1 MNAHFLSSKQ
11 AAAARQR
18 GFSLIE
24 LMVGLFIGGVVLFAM
39 TVLFANNSRARAQID
54 QSTQQI
60 ENGRYALDVLRDE
73 VHLAGYYGDV
83 IPQQGYVTASGK
95 TSDPCA
101 TALGTASTNVQFN
114 LSPLQWPVPLYG
126 VAGDDTAPTCVTS
139 PGRKTGT
146 YTPDIL
152 VLRRTK
158 TIPTASGSLTS
169 NKIYLQA
176 SGCNDELK
184 QHKDFVRDT
193 GANAATFNLHKRGTP
208 CNASADIYEFETRI
222 YYISNETIPTLRV
235 LTISGGT
242 STNEPLVEGIEDM
255 RIEYGHDTNGDGAA
269 DEYRKCSAG
278 ASTPDPCSDTD
289 WANMVS
295 VRVYLLARNL
305 AVTGGY
311 TDTKT
316 YSLGTGVT
324 IPAFNDGYKRH
335 VYTAVIR
342 LMNPAGTRERT

>member
-1 MNAHFLSSKQ
+1 MTDPALRSSESRPAIGQ
-11 AAAARQR
+11 H

-54 QSTQQI
+54 LSTQQI
-60 ENGRYALDVLRDE
+60 ENGRYALDVLRDDL
-73 VHLAGYYGDV
+73 HLAGYYGDV
-83 IPQQGYVTASGK
+83 LPQQGYVAASAQL
-95 TSDPCA
+95 SDPCA
-101 TALGTASTNVQFN
+101 TALGTATTNVQFN

-126 VAGDDTAPTCVTS
+126 VAAGDTTPTCVTS
-139 PGRKTGT
+139 PGRKAGT
-146 YTPDIL
+146 DIL
-152 VLRRTK
+152 VVRRTK
-158 TIPTASGSLTS
+158 TIPTASGSLTA

-193 GANAATFNLHKRGTP
+193 GTNATTFTLHKRGNP
-208 CNASADIYEFETRI
+208 CNAVSDIYELQTRI
-222 YYISNETIPTLRV
+222 YYISDETTPTLRV
-235 LTISGGT
+235 LTVAGGT

-255 RIEYGHDTNGDGAA
+255 RIEYGHDTDGDGAA
-269 DEYRKCSAG
+269 DEYRKCATTG
-278 ASTPDPCSDTD
+278 GTPDPCSATD

-295 VRVYLLARNL
+295 TRIYLLARNL

-311 TDTKT
+311 SDSKT
-316 YSLGTGVT
+316 YTLGTGVT
-324 IPAFNDGYKRH
+324 VGPFNDGYKRH
-335 VYTAVIR
+335 EYTAVIR

>member
-1 MNAHFLSSKQ
+1 MTRRR
-11 AAAARQR
+11 AAFSNSPAGMGQR
-18 GFSLIE
+18 GFSLVE
-24 LMVGLFIGGVVLFAM
+24 LMVGLFIGGIVLFAM

-73 VHLAGYYGDV
+73 LHLAGYYGSV
-83 IPQQGYVTASGK
+83 VPQQGFTAASAQ

-101 TALGTASTNVQFN
+101 TALGTAATNVQFN
-114 LSPLQWPVPLYG
+114 LSPLQWPVSTYG
-126 VAGDDTAPTCVTS
+126 IAGPDATPACVTS
-139 PGRKTGT
+139 PGRKANT
-146 YTPDIL
+146 DIL

-158 TIPTASGSLTS
+158 TIPTASGSLTA
-169 NKIYLQA
+169 NKIYVQA

-184 QHKDFVRDT
+184 QHKDFARDV
-193 GANAATFNLHKRGTP
+193 GSNAGSFNLHKKGST
-208 CNASADIYEFETRI
+208 CTTAADIYEFETRI
-222 YYISNETIPTLRV
+222 YYISDETIPTLRV

-255 RIEYGHDTNGDGAA
+255 RIEFGRDTNNDGAA

-278 ASTPDPCSDTD
+278 GATPDPCSSTE

-295 VRVYLLARNL
+295 ARVYLLARNL
-305 AVTGGY
+305 STTAGY
-311 TDTKT
+311 TDNKT
-316 YSLGTGVT
+316 YTLGTGVT
-324 IPAFNDGYKRH
+324 LAAPLDGYKRH

-342 LMNPAGTRERT
+342 LMNPAGARERT

>member
-1 MNAHFLSSKQ
+1 MNARFLSSKH
-11 AAAARQR
+11 AATARQH

-24 LMVGLFIGGVVLFAM
+24 LMVGLLIGGVVLFAM

-60 ENGRYALDVLRDE
+60 ENGRYALDVMRDE
-73 VHLAGYYGDV
+73 LHLAGYYGDV
-83 IPQQGYVTASGK
+83 LPQQGYVTASGK

-114 LSPLQWPVPLYG
+114 ISPLQWPVPLYG
-126 VAGDDTAPTCVTS
+126 VAGGDTAPTCVTS
-139 PGRKTGT
+139 PSAKVGA
-146 YTPDIL
+146 DIL

-193 GANAATFNLHKRGTP
+193 GANAASFNLHKRGTP

-255 RIEYGHDTNGDGAA
+255 RIEFGHDTNGDGAA
-269 DEYRKCSAG
+269 DEYRKCLTTGGG
-278 ASTPDPCSDTD
+278 ADPCSDTD

-316 YSLGTGVT
+316 YALGTGVT
-324 IPAFNDGYKRH
+324 VGPFNDGYKRH
-335 VYTAVIR
+335 EYTAVVR

>member
-1 MNAHFLSSKQ
+1 MSNCVSISVAPIRHMK
-11 AAAARQR
+11 QR
-18 GFSLIE
+18 GFSLVE
-24 LMVGLFIGGVVLFAM
+24 LMVGLFIGGVVLLAM
-39 TVLFANNSRARAQID
+39 TVLFANNSRARQQID

-73 VHLAGYYGDV
+73 LHLAGYYGDV
-83 IPQQGYVTASGK
+83 LPQQGFVTASGK

-114 LSPLQWPVPLYG
+114 LSPLQWPVPLFG
-126 VAGDDTAPTCVTS
+126 VAGGDTAPTCVTS
-139 PGRKTGT
+139 PGRKSNT
-146 YTPDIL
+146 DIL

-158 TIPTASGSLTS
+158 TIPTALASLTA
-169 NKIYLQA
+169 NKIYVQA

-193 GANAATFNLHKRGTP
+193 GANSATFTLHKRGTP
-208 CNASADIYEFETRI
+208 CNATSDIYEFETRI
-222 YYISNETIPTLRV
+222 FYVSNETTPTLRV

-269 DEYRKCSAG
+269 DEYRHCLIAG
-278 ASTPDPCSDTD
+278 GTPDPCSDTD

-295 VRVYLLARNL
+295 ARIYLLARNL
-305 AVTGGY
+305 DVTSGY

-316 YSLGTGVT
+316 YTLGTGVT
-324 IPAFNDGYKRH
+324 VGPFNDAYKRH
-335 VYTAVIR
+335 DYTAVIR
-342 LMNPAGTRERT
+342 VMNPAGTRERT